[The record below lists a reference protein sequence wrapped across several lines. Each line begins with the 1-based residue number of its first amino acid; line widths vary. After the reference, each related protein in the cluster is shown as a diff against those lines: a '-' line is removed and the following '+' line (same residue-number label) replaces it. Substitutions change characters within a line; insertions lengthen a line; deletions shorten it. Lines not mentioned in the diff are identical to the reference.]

1 MTETRGATP
10 VAYDAT
16 SIFAAGDS
24 VTPGVKE
31 ATFGDLRDWI
41 LAGTPYEIPFGLP
54 DAPTADQVLLIHVFT
69 SAVDF
74 PNDFADSLGDVG
86 DVPTAPATLDIQL
99 NGASVGSITVNIAGV
114 PTFATT
120 GGILN
125 AVPGDRL
132 EVIAQTVPDATFGN
146 FGFTFKGARV

>member
-1 MTETRGATP
+1 MTETRGGPP

-24 VTPGVKE
+24 VSPGVKE
-31 ATFGDLRDWI
+31 ATFGDFRTWLR
-41 LAGTPYEIPFGLP
+41 AGLPYEIPFGFA

-74 PNDFADSLGDVG
+74 ADDFAGSLGDVG
-86 DVPTAPATLDIQL
+86 TLPTAPTSLDVQV
-99 NGASVGSITVNIAGV
+99 NGVSVGTISISVPGV
-114 PTFATT
+114 VSFATT
-120 GGILN
+120 GGALA

-132 EVIAQTVPDATFGN
+132 EVIAQTVPDATFAN
-146 FGFTFKGARV
+146 AGFTFKGARA